1 MSDLLTAEARGKEQ
15 VITNVKQRLVEKTV
29 GFHDALKKHNSK
41 TFADLYKAMVST
53 KQDVQKTIKADRKLL
68 KRLLNAFIAG
78 RTVEMVNILKH
89 ELSPTPLSLTLGN
102 TLEELMWYLTA
113 ILGMPQSKQ

>member
-1 MSDLLTAEARGKEQ
+1 MNDLLTAEVRGKEQ
-15 VITNVKQRLVEKTV
+15 VITNVKQRLCEKTV

-53 KQDVQKTIKADRKLL
+53 KQNVQKTIKVDRKLL
-68 KRLLNAFIAG
+68 RRLLDAVTAG

-89 ELSPTPLSLTLGN
+89 ELSSTTLSL
-102 TLEELMWYLTA
+102 A
-113 ILGMPQSKQ
+113 ILEVL